1 MSDLIH
7 AARPLTEFLM
17 FPTFAIKVATASLK
31 FKRQLM
37 INESRI
43 LPREA
48 HSCIFHSCAPKIVY
62 GQQNAGTCL
71 CRPHHSCA
79 IALRSCAKQKVDST
93 FVISQCDLPPPYRS
107 DRTARLRAR
116 KYPGDARAQR
126 RGARRLSVE
135 GDTST
140 VLYKSHLEAEAAANT
155 QGNGNRH
162 VFDYSINPHLS

>member
-7 AARPLTEFLM
+7 AAYPLTEFLM
-17 FPTFAIKVATASLK
+17 SPTVTIKPATVSLK

-43 LPREA
+43 LPREV

-62 GQQNAGTCL
+62 GQQNVPL
-71 CRPHHSCA
+71 PPSSLLR
-79 IALRSCAKQKVDST
+79 ALRSCAKQKVDST

-116 KYPGDARAQR
+116 TYPTRGDARVQH

-140 VLYKSHLEAEAAANT
+140 VRYKSHLEAEPAANT
-155 QGNGNRH
+155 EGNGNRH